1 MIQPIRHIW
10 KAFLGFVKL
19 WWLPIPRKSS
29 GPEFRKIK
37 KKSRKS
43 KTNSGIFRYFEILLK
58 MVKLQGKTLI
68 RKFLTYWYTR
78 VLGQSI
84 WVPEKP
90 GRRLLGSF
98 RCSWRWCQRC
108 KVRQR
113 RGWSCLTRI
122 QRRWKQYTCTRLCH
136 HNWASRGR
144 EYLRWRS
151 GKRSPWSTGS
161 WGRGVPARCTR
172 VQIPRAAHRS
182 RLIRRQRFRYLKKCN
197 NLRATIIIIEF
208 LSRRKD

>member
-1 MIQPIRHIW
+1 MWLKFSVMIQPIRHIW
-10 KAFLGFVKL
+10 KAFLGIGKTMVASNPTKKF
-19 WWLPIPRKSS
+19 RS
-29 GPEFRKIK
+29 GISQNYK
-37 KKSRKS
+37 KKSRIS

-122 QRRWKQYTCTRLCH
+122 RRRWKQYTCTRLCH

-182 RLIRRQRFRYLKKCN
+182 RPIRRQRFRYLKN
-197 NLRATIIIIEF
+197 VMILRQ
-208 LSRRKD
+208 L